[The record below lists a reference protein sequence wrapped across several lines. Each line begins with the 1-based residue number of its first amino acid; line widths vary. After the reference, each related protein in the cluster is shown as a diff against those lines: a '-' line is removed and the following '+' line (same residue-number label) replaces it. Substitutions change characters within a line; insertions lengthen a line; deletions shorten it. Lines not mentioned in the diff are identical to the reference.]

1 VGLAERGAMTTSSVA
16 PPSLVT
22 TDSVDAAA
30 EEAAGEGVA
39 EGVAVGEAW
48 GRTEEAG
55 ATDLLRRV
63 AHAPVIV
70 IADADQ
76 IDIAVAVDLPAGQE
90 EHVDAALAGA
100 EARAGADAVL
110 VSDGPVPGD
119 CDLTALRRLGERAAE
134 MKTPGGAR

>member
-1 VGLAERGAMTTSSVA
+1 MTRLAVPCTARRAKDAGVGVGLAERGAMTTSSVA

-70 IADADQ
+70 IADASARTASGRANPFAA
-76 IDIAVAVDLPAGQE
+76 IPRRNSKA
-90 EHVDAALAGA
+90 HDATLSAI
-100 EARAGADAVL
+100 R
-110 VSDGPVPGD
+110 
-119 CDLTALRRLGERAAE
+119 LTR
-134 MKTPGGAR
+134 K